1 MVRACK
7 QQGETAMSLRI
18 EQPQPPT
25 VMSCLRCQLLGRRRL
40 LCSRK
45 DACSE
50 LPVVFPLGP
59 VLLAGWLATVVAFVL
74 NVK

>member
-1 MVRACK
+1 VD
-7 QQGETAMSLRI
+7 QFHTGGVDHFQSGGTTS
-18 EQPQPPT
+18 
-25 VMSCLRCQLLGRRRL
+25 
-40 LCSRK
+40 
-45 DACSE
+45 SE

>member
-1 MVRACK
+1 MPLPV
-7 QQGETAMSLRI
+7 
-18 EQPQPPT
+18 EQPTPPT
-25 VMSCLRCQLLGRRRL
+25 AMSCLRCQLLGRRKL

-59 VLLAGWLATVVAFVL
+59 ALLAGWVATVIAFVVS
-74 NVK
+74 VK